1 MGSYNVLEPILK
13 DILGMLNPLR
23 EDWET
28 RMKVISDLRE
38 VVESVESLRGATVE
52 PFGSFVSNLFSR
64 WGDLDISIEL
74 SNGSCISSAGKKVKQ
89 SLLGD
94 LLRALRQKGGYRRLQ
109 FVAHARVPILK
120 FETIHQ
126 NISCDISIDNLCG
139 QIKSKFLFWIS
150 QIDGRFRDMVLLV
163 KEWAKAHD
171 INNPKTGTF
180 NSYSLSLLVLFH
192 FQTCVPAIL
201 PPLKDIYPG
210 NLVDDLK
217 GVRANAERQIAEIC
231 AFNIARFSSDKYR
244 KINRSSLAHLFV
256 SFLEKF
262 SGLSLKASELGICP
276 FTGQW
281 EHIRSNTRW
290 LPNNH
295 PLFIEDPFEQPENSA
310 RAVSEK
316 NLAKI
321 SNAFEMTHFRL
332 TSTNQ
337 TRYALLSSL
346 ARPFILQFFGESPVR
361 YANYNNGH
369 RRARPQSHKSVNSP
383 LQAQHQ
389 SHNAKKENRPNRS
402 MSQQSVQQHQ
412 SQPVRQINGQV
423 QRIWRP
429 KSDGS
434 QQPSPANLEAEI

>member
-38 VVESVESLRGATVE
+38 VVESVESLRVIYLSQRSFATKVDFGTRSVGATVE

-74 SNGSCISSAGKKVKQ
+74 SNGSCISSTGKKLKQ

-217 GVRANAERQIAEIC
+217 GVRANVERQIAEIC

-256 SFLEKF
+256 SFLEK
-262 SGLSLKASELGICP
+262 
-276 FTGQW
+276 
-281 EHIRSNTRW
+281 
-290 LPNNH
+290 
-295 PLFIEDPFEQPENSA
+295 IEDPFEQPENSA

-346 ARPFILQFFGESPVR
+346 ARPYILQFFGESPVR

-389 SHNAKKENRPNRS
+389 SHNARRENRPNRP

-412 SQPVRQINGQV
+412 SQPVRQNNGQV